1 MKLENNYDYISL
13 DISLDSITAKEIETP
28 NCITGD
34 TNYLLPKLKESFKKA
49 VSIDIIVAFLMESGV
64 KLLKEELKEIVNKN
78 IPIRILTGNYLNI
91 TQPQA
96 LYMLKDIMGDKV
108 DLRFYNIPNK
118 SFHPKAYIFEYEKDG
133 DLYVGSSNI
142 SRSALTSG
150 IEWNY
155 RLNKDKNIDDFNS
168 FKSTFEDLFL
178 NHSTIID
185 EEEMRKYS
193 ESWVR
198 PKVYKHIDNN
208 ENVSLNKDNNLIEL
222 YEPRGAQIEALYELK
237 KRREEGYDKGLV
249 VAATGIGKTYLAAFD
264 SKDYNRILFV
274 AHRAEIINQAAV
286 SFKNVR
292 PDKSIGFFYSNNKD
306 NTSDFIFATV
316 QTLGKLEYLNDK
328 YFAKDAFDYIVIDE
342 FHHAAAGNYK
352 NIIDYFQPKFML
364 GLTATPERLDNKDV
378 FALCDNNVAYEVR
391 LKSAIN
397 KGWLVPFRYYGI
409 YDELV
414 NYETIEYKNDKYDS
428 NKLEKALMINKRADL
443 IIGHYSKYKSERALG
458 FCSSRKHAEFMTEYF
473 CSKGVKA
480 CAVVSEGRSSC
491 SVDRNEAVNK
501 LTKGEVKFIFTVD
514 LYNEGVDIPEVN
526 TVLFLRPTESLTVFL
541 QQLGR
546 GLRLCEGKECL
557 TVLDFVGQ
565 AHKNY
570 DFEQKFKALIGKSKH
585 SVEYSINNGFL
596 NLPKGCYIHL
606 EKQAKEYILRNI
618 KEAKLTK
625 ASLISK
631 LKYFEGDTYKKPTLG
646 NFLDYYNYSLVDVY
660 GKNGNRSFSRIKV
673 EAGLIDDYVNK
684 DEVLLTKKMKN
695 LFHINSRKLIEFM
708 IKVLTLKSK
717 LDTSNLDEEEKH
729 MLGML
734 YYSFY
739 MEPPEKIGYKS
750 FSEALYNICSNNKEL
765 IKEAVEILDY
775 NYLHIDF
782 IDKTVDLG
790 GAVPLD
796 LHCNYSIDQIMAA
809 FGYFNENKKPSF
821 REGVKYFREMK
832 VDAFFITLN
841 KSEKDYSPSTLYEDY
856 AMNERLF
863 HWQSQ
868 SRTSLESETG
878 QRYINHF
885 KTGNKIVLF
894 VRENK
899 KKDGLAA
906 PYTYLGEAEY
916 VSHRGSMPIS
926 FVWRLK
932 EEMPAGIMGAA
943 NKGIV

>member
-1 MKLENNYDYISL
+1 MTKKLELENNYDYISV
-13 DISLDSITAKEIETP
+13 DEITAKEIE
-28 NCITGD
+28 NGSCITGD
-34 TNYLLPKLKESFKKA
+34 SNYLLPRLKESFKKA

-64 KLLKEELKEIVNKN
+64 KLLKEELKEVVNKN

-118 SFHPKAYIFEYEKDG
+118 SFHPKAYIFEYENGG

-208 ENVSLNKDNNLIEL
+208 ENASLNKDNNLIEL

-264 SKDYNRILFV
+264 SKAYNRILFV
-274 AHRAEIINQAAV
+274 AHREEIINQAAV

-316 QTLGKLEYLNDK
+316 QTLGKPEYLNDK

-414 NYETIEYKNDKYDS
+414 NYETIDYKNGKYD
-428 NKLEKALMINKRADL
+428 NNQLEKALMINKRADL
-443 IIGHYSKYKSERALG
+443 IIRHYGKYKSERALG
-458 FCSSRKHAEFMTEYF
+458 FCSSRKHAEFMAEYF

-480 CAVVSEGRSSC
+480 CAVVSEGSSDC

-501 LTKGEVKFIFTVD
+501 LAKGEIKVIFSVD
-514 LYNEGVDIPEVN
+514 MFNEGLDIPSIDLVM
-526 TVLFLRPTESLTVFL
+526 FLRPTQSPTVFL

-546 GLRLCEGKECL
+546 GLRKYKEKNYL
-557 TVLDFVGQ
+557 NVLDF
-565 AHKNY
+565 
-570 DFEQKFKALIGKSKH
+570 IG
-585 SVEYSINNGFL
+585 N
-596 NLPKGCYIHL
+596 
-606 EKQAKEYILRNI
+606 
-618 KEAKLTK
+618 
-625 ASLISK
+625 
-631 LKYFEGDTYKKPTLG
+631 YKKANLVPL
-646 NFLDYYNYSLVDVY
+646 FLT
-660 GKNGNRSFSRIKV
+660 GEPKNSIGSRTIP
-673 EAGLIDDYVNK
+673 
-684 DEVLLTKKMKN
+684 
-695 LFHINSRKLIEFM
+695 
-708 IKVLTLKSK
+708 
-717 LDTSNLDEEEKH
+717 DEEEYPEDCFVDFDFRLVDIFKK
-729 MLGML
+729 
-734 YYSFY
+734 
-739 MEPPEKIGYKS
+739 MEQQGKKLQDI
-750 FSEALYNICSNNKEL
+750 
-765 IKEAVEILDY
+765 IKEEFYRIKEDLGHRPTRVEFITYVENDIYNRIKNASDKNPLK
-775 NYLHIDF
+775 NYLGFLKDIEELQQHEAELMGTKAEEFINMIERTSMAKTYKMPVLLAFYNDGNLKLSIDEEDIYNSF
-782 IDKTVDLG
+782 KNFYAKGSNAVDLLNQKSTKG
-790 GAVPLD
+790 FKNWDKKQWYKLAKDNPLKF
-796 LHCNYSIDQIMAA
+796 LAKTENEFFY
-809 FGYFNENKKPSF
+809 FGKEDYCLNENLEDFKANEAF
-821 REGVKYFREMK
+821 VK
-832 VDAFFITLN
+832 
-841 KSEKDYSPSTLYEDY
+841 
-856 AMNERLF
+856 
-863 HWQSQ
+863 
-868 SRTSLESETG
+868 
-878 QRYINHF
+878 HF
-885 KTGNKIVLF
+885 KDAVDFRT
-894 VRENK
+894 REYYKNRVGNK
-899 KKDGLAA
+899 KK
-906 PYTYLGEAEY
+906 
-916 VSHRGSMPIS
+916 
-926 FVWRLK
+926 
-932 EEMPAGIMGAA
+932 
-943 NKGIV
+943 